1 MMVMLMVI
9 VVVVRHAAKMLRTG
23 AKVKRRVMTGRPSP
37 AMLAGH
43 GGFFAM
49 TTPHLIYFS
58 DPMCSWC
65 YGFSPVIEDIRHTF
79 GRALPIRLVMGGLR
93 PGTET
98 PMTEEAK
105 LEIADHW
112 THVHEATGLP
122 FDGSGM
128 SRPGFVYDTDPAAR
142 AVVVA
147 RRESE
152 EIAATFLGRTQ
163 RAFYAEGRDVTTAQV
178 LGDLAEE
185 VGLDREEFL
194 ATWASAEAKEE
205 TWRDYAISQ
214 RAGVTGFPTL
224 VAGPNAEGVYGVVTR
239 GFAPA
244 EQVVGILREW
254 LDRIAA

>member
-1 MMVMLMVI
+1 
-9 VVVVRHAAKMLRTG
+9 
-23 AKVKRRVMTGRPSP
+23 
-37 AMLAGH
+37 
-43 GGFFAM
+43 M

-65 YGFSPVIEDIRHTF
+65 YGFSPVIADIRETF
-79 GRALPIRLVMGGLR
+79 GRALPVRVVMGGLR

-122 FDGSGM
+122 FNGAGM

-142 AVVVA
+142 AVVAA
-147 RRESE
+147 RRDGE
-152 EIAATFLGRTQ
+152 EMAAAFLGRAQ
-163 RAFYAEGRDVTTAQV
+163 RAFYAEGRDVTTGEV
-178 LGDLAEE
+178 LADLADEL
-185 VGLDREEFL
+185 GLDRQSFL
-194 ATWASAEAKEE
+194 ETWAAPETKEE

-224 VAGPNAEGVYGVVTR
+224 VAGPNPDGVYGVVTR
-239 GFAPA
+239 GFAPG
-244 EQVVGILREW
+244 EQVVGILKEW